1 MANEYKLG
9 DGLKK
14 LVLAGVG
21 AVAVTAEKSSEIIDT
36 LAKKGEI
43 SIEQGKELKSSL
55 KQSYEE
61 KKAKQADEDFSEK
74 LKSMTITEMENL
86 KDIITRAQNKLHEA
100 AEKNEDGETVIDGSA
115 EEVTD
120 AAEEAPVEEAPAE
133 EAPVEEA
140 PVEE

>member
-21 AVAVTAEKSSEIIDT
+21 AVAVTAEKSSEIIDN

-43 SIEQGKELKSSL
+43 SIEQGKELKNSL

-61 KKAKQADEDFSEK
+61 KKAQQADEDFADK

-86 KDIITRAQNKLHEA
+86 KDIINKAQDKLRES
-100 AEKNEDGETVIDGSA
+100 AEETEEGETVVEGSA
-115 EEVTD
+115 EEVEEPAEAEKAEADETS
-120 AAEEAPVEEAPAE
+120 EEA
-133 EAPVEEA
+133 
-140 PVEE
+140 

>member
-120 AAEEAPVEEAPAE
+120 AAEEAPAEEAPAEEAPAE
-133 EAPVEEA
+133 EAPVEE
-140 PVEE
+140 